1 MQHIVCLTEKNSV
14 SLFVGIVR
22 KKTST
27 ILTYFPYLSDT
38 AKRDHQRYRRMF

>member
-1 MQHIVCLTEKNSV
+1 MSDRKKIVCLFLLALSE
-14 SLFVGIVR
+14 